1 MERKNISVGFV
12 SPFYDGYGAHL
23 VNPTVIEMHKK
34 AVQYAITKEK
44 MKNQCKVL
52 SRLFS
57 SSDLEVTASSSVS
70 IWEYIHKEIVN
81 KIELSGGVYSDIHS
95 LNPLVFSIKLNAHEF
110 NISTLL
116 TVYADENRIEIKKEL
131 LGFEPLFFAVAKAVL
146 IWIDSELLRQKGY
159 SLKVCKCG
167 VEWSSFLYGSTCGK
181 CLVKNPLLGVN
192 NANT

>member
-57 SSDLEVTASSSVS
+57 SSDLEVTASSSVL
-70 IWEYIHKEIVN
+70 IREFLHKELVE
-81 KIELSGGVYSDIHS
+81 KIAITGGIYLDIHS
-95 LNPLVFSIKLNAHEF
+95 LNPLVFSMKLKTHGF
-110 NISTLL
+110 NVDSIL
-116 TVYADENRIEIKKEL
+116 TVYAYENHIEINQEL
-131 LGFEPLFFAVAKAVL
+131 LKFESLFFAVAKAVL
-146 IWIDSELLRQKGY
+146 SWIDSELLRQKGY